1 MMHHITRVFK
11 SGNSL
16 AIRIPKTFHLDNQQK
31 VELFLRKNEV
41 IIRIVPK
48 NLAAAL
54 ALLLP
59 FPDDF
64 LSDGIEDLPP
74 QNRDF

>member
-1 MMHHITRVFK
+1 MHHITRIFK

-16 AIRIPKTFHLDNQQK
+16 AVRIPKAFHISDQQE

-41 IIRIVPK
+41 IIRIIPK

-54 ALLLP
+54 DSLIP

-64 LSDGIEDLPP
+64 LEGDAEDLPP

>member
-1 MMHHITRVFK
+1 MHHTTRVFK

-16 AIRIPKTFHLDNQQK
+16 AVRIPRAFHLDDQQE

-54 ALLLP
+54 ALLIP

-64 LSDGIEDLPP
+64 LENGIEDLPP
-74 QNRDF
+74 QDRDF